1 MAWLVAL
8 AILAVAAMI
17 FNRRPH
23 ARALRVVKVAEKMAE
38 KVVEKPLPPYDEEA
52 AQRELTGS
60 PPLICRALHRCGAV
74 LVGLLLASL
83 LGCVVNFDTASLHDI
98 APGVNRLD
106 KSDMDLYREVW
117 GDWLQEHRY
126 RPRPDPQSL
135 TVNGRGQPWLFVSTW
150 QEQKR

>member
-1 MAWLVAL
+1 MEWLVAL
-8 AILAVAAMI
+8 AIIVVAVLI
-17 FNRRPH
+17 FNRKPL
-23 ARALRVVKVAEKMAE
+23 AGGTRVVKM
-38 KVVEKPLPPYDEEA
+38 PTPPCQSQTSLPPYDIEA
-52 AQRELTGS
+52 AQKELTGS